1 MKGVWCPFAEPKGGS
16 QRRPRVRDVQRGRP
30 APARRGRDVGA
41 DAVPGSPGR
50 QYQKTT

>member
-16 QRRPRVRDVQRGRP
+16 QGVPGSATSNGGDQRR
-30 APARRGRDVGA
+30 RDVGA